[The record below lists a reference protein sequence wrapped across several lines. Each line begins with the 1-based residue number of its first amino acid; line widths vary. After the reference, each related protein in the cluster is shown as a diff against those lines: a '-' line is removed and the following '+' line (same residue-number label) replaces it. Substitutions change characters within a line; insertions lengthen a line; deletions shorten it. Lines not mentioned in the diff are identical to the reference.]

1 VELYRTENSQNFH
14 LRVESE
20 KSALNVVLSWFD
32 DSIGNII
39 PDRTLWECKLALT
52 EGFTNTVC
60 HAHRDL
66 PKDTLIELNLILTD
80 SYLLMEIWD
89 QGVFFD
95 LEAELKSLREN
106 PPDPLKDEHRRG
118 LIFMKQLTDELEYSR
133 DGQERNC
140 LKMLKKLDFCN
151 SSFNQ
156 SSS

>member
-1 VELYRTENSQNFH
+1 
-14 LRVESE
+14 
-20 KSALNVVLSWFD
+20 
-32 DSIGNII
+32 
-39 PDRTLWECKLALT
+39 
-52 EGFTNTVC
+52 
-60 HAHRDL
+60 
-66 PKDTLIELNLILTD
+66 
-80 SYLLMEIWD
+80 MEIWD